1 MEDEHILAVAK
12 PSGLAVHGGSGIS
25 HGVIERLRG
34 MTNGVFLELAHRLD
48 KDTSGVLLLAKKPA
62 ALREL
67 QRQWRNRAV
76 HKKYVLAVF
85 GRWQESAARI
95 TLPLVRRQGGIGSR
109 VAGESDTDGKEAI
122 TRTRV
127 LKQWPQAALLEAD
140 IITGRTHQLR
150 VHLAQAGLPI
160 IGDKKYGDFSRNQRA
175 AGLNRLFLHA
185 KEISFSHPAGGEK
198 TRVTAP
204 LPAAFDDLR
213 QFFGR
218 KTVTLVQAFASVS
231 GMTFLSRLFGLARDV
246 TLAAVFGATVSAD
259 AFFAAFRLPNTL
271 RRFTA
276 EGALTQAF
284 VPAYAQ
290 AQKESDRQAAK
301 LAGETAAGLGLLL
314 LFISVLCVIAAPW
327 IIAVIA
333 PGLPDKRWH
342 PIYCVLSFPT
352 SYSFHWWRW
361 PPVC

>member
-1 MEDEHILAVAK
+1 MKKNSPSPAVAQTHHVALEHDGQRLDNYIFRERKRLPKRLVYRLIRTGQVRINSRRAKPDSRLATGDLLRLPPTANAGAVKTDTPPSPLTLTTLMEDEHILAVAK

-160 IGDKKYGDFSRNQRA
+160 IGDKK
-175 AGLNRLFLHA
+175 
-185 KEISFSHPAGGEK
+185 I
-198 TRVTAP
+198 
-204 LPAAFDDLR
+204 
-213 QFFGR
+213 
-218 KTVTLVQAFASVS
+218 
-231 GMTFLSRLFGLARDV
+231 
-246 TLAAVFGATVSAD
+246 
-259 AFFAAFRLPNTL
+259 
-271 RRFTA
+271 RRFFPQPTRRR
-276 EGALTQAF
+276 TQLAF
-284 VPAYAQ
+284 P
-290 AQKESDRQAAK
+290 SRQRNI
-301 LAGETAAGLGLLL
+301 
-314 LFISVLCVIAAPW
+314 F
-327 IIAVIA
+327 
-333 PGLPDKRWH
+333 
-342 PIYCVLSFPT
+342 
-352 SYSFHWWRW
+352 
-361 PPVC
+361 